1 MLRGV
6 GRGAILLAGLTL
18 AACGVGDF
26 DGEEL
31 LREQLQAARD
41 QWSSAGNEDYT
52 MVIRRACGDCEGAT
66 QFARVIVRNNARES
80 ATFFDTGDPVSN
92 AELALYPTVLELFEF
107 LDTSLRQGADEITVQ
122 YDALLGF
129 PTSIYVDRAADLLN
143 DETAYTAHTVEPLA
157 GS

>member
-1 MLRGV
+1 
-6 GRGAILLAGLTL
+6 
-18 AACGVGDF
+18 
-26 DGEEL
+26 
-31 LREQLQAARD
+31 
-41 QWSSAGNEDYT
+41 